1 MDGMIIFIKGLFIGL
16 MLCAPA
22 GPIGMFCVRRTLA
35 YASAAGMA
43 SWLGAAT
50 VDGLYAAV
58 AGFGVT
64 FISDFVMQE
73 QSWLRH
79 VGGLLLILLG
89 LRIFLATPSSQDE
102 MGEQK
107 KGLVSAYA
115 STFLFTMA
123 NPFPVVIFAALFA
136 ALGVGGWR
144 GDYLATA
151 VLVFGVFLGSSLW
164 APILVTVLRVVHP
177 QLNSHQRKWL
187 NHISG
192 GVIAGFGVLLELIN
206 LIS

>member
-35 YASAAGMA
+35 YGSAAGMA

-50 VDGLYAAV
+50 VDGLYAAI

-64 FISDFVMQE
+64 FISDFVMHE

-89 LRIFLATPSSQDE
+89 LRIFLAAPSGQDE

-123 NPFPVVIFAALFA
+123 NPFPIVIFAALFA

-151 VLVFGVFLGSSLW
+151 VLVLGVFLGSSLW
-164 APILVTVLRVVHP
+164 APILVTILSVVHP
-177 QLNSHQRKWL
+177 KLNSHQRKWL

-192 GVIAGFGVLLELIN
+192 GVIAGFGVLLEVIN
-206 LIS
+206 LTS